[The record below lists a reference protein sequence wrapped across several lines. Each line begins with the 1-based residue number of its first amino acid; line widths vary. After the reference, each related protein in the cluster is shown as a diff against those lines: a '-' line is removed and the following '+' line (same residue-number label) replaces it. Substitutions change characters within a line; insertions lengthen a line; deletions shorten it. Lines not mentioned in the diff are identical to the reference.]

1 MRAGVGRSVTL
12 RSAALL
18 ETWFPAWGSG
28 SKERAGRQLSGE
40 VNGTRASP
48 ARRTRRFGLNQ
59 APRTPVK
66 SPAPH

>member
-1 MRAGVGRSVTL
+1 MRARCRQIGDAPISCVAGNLVSSL
-12 RSAALL
+12 
-18 ETWFPAWGSG
+18 GSG

-40 VNGTRASP
+40 VNGTRANP